1 MNNTFNNLI
10 IYNGYPLS
18 IVLALVFHILIF
30 VTLIYLQSTSEA
42 QSLELVQ
49 PTIIKA
55 LFIDE
60 NPQVRN
66 QQLREQRRQQE
77 VADQRRREEQ
87 RRLEEQR
94 QQQEAEQQR
103 QREQEAA
110 ERQQQEREREQAAL
124 REREELERQRA
135 EQERRQRE
143 EDAQREANEEER
155 RRRELA
161 EQQERQRQQEL
172 QRQRQQEAA
181 EAAAAEAARTEYEL
195 VQSAT
200 ALIQQV
206 VQENWSR
213 PPSARN
219 GMRAVLQIRMLP
231 TGELVDATIT
241 QSSGDPAFDRSA
253 ETAVIRA
260 APFSELQDLPIN
272 VFNANFRSL
281 SLIFEPEDLLN

>member
-1 MNNTFNNLI
+1 MNTPLNNFV

-18 IVLALVFHILIF
+18 IVVALVIHIMILL
-30 VTLIYLQSTSEA
+30 TLLYLQSASEV

-49 PTIIKA
+49 PTVIKA

-66 QQLREQRRQQE
+66 QQLREQRR
-77 VADQRRREEQ
+77 V
-87 RRLEEQR
+87 
-94 QQQEAEQQR
+94 EQQR
-103 QREQEAA
+103 QEQQLQEAQRL
-110 ERQQQEREREQAAL
+110 EREAQQQREAELQRLAREQAGL
-124 REREELERQRA
+124 REREELERLRERAEREKQERLEAESERRRQQEIAA
-135 EQERRQRE
+135 EQERSRQQE
-143 EDAQREANEEER
+143 AQRR
-155 RRRELA
+155 
-161 EQQERQRQQEL
+161 RQQEL
-172 QRQRQQEAA
+172 A
-181 EAAAAEAARTEYEL
+181 EVSAAEAARTEFEL

-200 ALIQQV
+200 ALIQQA
-206 VQENWSR
+206 VQETWSR

-231 TGELVDATIT
+231 TGEVLDAVIT

-253 ETAVIRA
+253 ENALYRA
-260 APFSELQDLPIN
+260 APFRELQSLPIN

>member
-18 IVLALVFHILIF
+18 IVLALIFHILIF

-77 VADQRRREEQ
+77 VTDQRRR
-87 RRLEEQR
+87 EEQR

-110 ERQQQEREREQAAL
+110 EQQRQEREREQAAL

-135 EQERRQRE
+135 ERERRESE
-143 EDAQREANEEER
+143 EIARQEADEEER

-161 EQQERQRQQEL
+161 EQQERQRQQESL
-172 QRQRQQEAA
+172 RRRQQEAA

-231 TGELVDATIT
+231 TGELVDANIT

>member
-18 IVLALVFHILIF
+18 VVVALGFHIVVFL
-30 VTLIYLQSTSEA
+30 TLIYLQSTSEA

-66 QQLREQRRQQE
+66 QQLREQRRQEQIAE
-77 VADQRRREEQ
+77 QRRQEQQRQEEQ
-87 RRLEEQR
+87 RR
-94 QQQEAEQQR
+94 QQELEQQR
-103 QREQEAA
+103 QREAEAEA
-110 ERQQQEREREQAAL
+110 ERQRQEREREQAAL
-124 REREELERQRA
+124 REREELERQQA
-135 EQERRQRE
+135 ERERREREERTRREAEEAERRQ
-143 EDAQREANEEER
+143 
-155 RRRELA
+155 RELA

-172 QRQRQQEAA
+172 ERQRQQAAA

-231 TGELVDATIT
+231 TGELLDATIT
-241 QSSGDPAFDRSA
+241 QSSGDLAFDRSA
-253 ETAVIRA
+253 ENAVYRA
-260 APFSELQDLPIN
+260 APFSELQSLPIN

>member
-18 IVLALVFHILIF
+18 IVLALGFHILIF

-87 RRLEEQR
+87 R

-110 ERQQQEREREQAAL
+110 EQQQQEREREQAAL

-143 EDAQREANEEER
+143 EDARREADEEDRRQRE
-155 RRRELA
+155 LV

-253 ETAVIRA
+253 ETAVFRA

-272 VFNANFRSL
+272 VFNTNFRSL

>member
-1 MNNTFNNLI
+1 L
-10 IYNGYPLS
+10 
-18 IVLALVFHILIF
+18 
-30 VTLIYLQSTSEA
+30 TLIYLQSTSEA

-60 NPQVRN
+60 NPQLRN
-66 QQLREQRRQQE
+66 QQLRQQQE
-77 VADQRRREEQ
+77 VVDQRRREE
-87 RRLEEQR
+87 RR

-110 ERQQQEREREQAAL
+110 EQQQRERERDQAAQS
-124 REREELERQRA
+124 EREELERQRA
-135 EQERRQRE
+135 ERERRESE
-143 EDAQREANEEER
+143 EVARQQANEEER

-172 QRQRQQEAA
+172 LRQRQQEVS
-181 EAAAAEAARTEYEL
+181 EAATAEAARTEYEL

-231 TGELVDATIT
+231 TGELVDANIT

>member
-30 VTLIYLQSTSEA
+30 LTLIYLQSTSEA

-60 NPQVRN
+60 NPQLRN
-66 QQLREQRRQQE
+66 QQLREQRRQQG
-77 VADQRRREEQ
+77 VADQRRREE
-87 RRLEEQR
+87 RR

-110 ERQQQEREREQAAL
+110 EQQQRERERDQAAQS
-124 REREELERQRA
+124 EREELERQRA
-135 EQERRQRE
+135 ERERRESE
-143 EDAQREANEEER
+143 EVARQQANEEER

-172 QRQRQQEAA
+172 LRQRQQEVS

-231 TGELVDATIT
+231 TGELVDANIT

>member
-30 VTLIYLQSTSEA
+30 LTLIYLQSTSEA

-60 NPQVRN
+60 NPQLRN
-66 QQLREQRRQQE
+66 QQLRQQQE
-77 VADQRRREEQ
+77 VVDQRRREE
-87 RRLEEQR
+87 RR

-110 ERQQQEREREQAAL
+110 EQQQRERERDQAAQS
-124 REREELERQRA
+124 EREELERQRA
-135 EQERRQRE
+135 ERERRESE
-143 EDAQREANEEER
+143 EVARQQANEEER

-172 QRQRQQEAA
+172 LRQRQQEVS

-231 TGELVDATIT
+231 TGELVDANIT